1 MFNNLS
7 EDSKTLIKILVAILF
22 FYAIAIAIMYN
33 LGVHRK
39 CKPIVN
45 LQPVSG
51 VAQPLNGAENK

>member
-7 EDSKTLIKILVAILF
+7 ENTKLKLKILLSVVL

-33 LGVHRK
+33 LGVHSQCRT
-39 CKPIVN
+39 IVN

>member
-7 EDSKTLIKILVAILF
+7 KDFKLRLKIVIAVIF

-33 LGVHRK
+33 LGVHK
-39 CKPIVN
+39 QCGTIVN

-51 VAQPLNGAENK
+51 VAQPLLGAENK

>member
-7 EDSKTLIKILVAILF
+7 EDTKLKLKILVAILF
-22 FYAIAIAIMYN
+22 SYAIAIAIMYN
-33 LGVHRK
+33 LGVHSQCRT
-39 CKPIVN
+39 IVN